1 MSFFDIPFI
10 GDGLEWAFDAGS
22 DIIGGV
28 SDFFFG
34 SDDDFDLDLYEETIY
49 GESAGLTGGGSAFEY
64 GGSFLDNLTKRKQ
77 SQSRGGTSPVDIY
90 NAKQLTALRRL
101 STQRAKQEAAKNIQR
116 ALPTSTKRKE
126 DNRQEFIERARQ
138 PIIMAARK
146 HLKSTMA
153 RYNEQLERN
162 GMKAI
167 QDYSVGI
174 TDEAPQYTKSPTA
187 IG

>member
-1 MSFFDIPFI
+1 MSFFDIPII

-34 SDDDFDLDLYEETIY
+34 SDDEFYSTDD
-49 GESAGLTGGGSAFEY
+49 GLFSEIEIS
-64 GGSFLDNLTKRKQ
+64 GSFLDNLTKRKQ

-174 TDEAPQYTKSPTA
+174 TDEAPRYTKSPTA